1 MTTRV
6 RQFVSRAPHPLDDIK
21 PRPLSIRTLDARPL
35 KDEDVRNRIRGEFI
49 EMRGFSP
56 TLEQAARLFDLSREE
71 CSGILASL
79 VREGALTHDPDGRY
93 RLA

>member
-1 MTTRV
+1 
-6 RQFVSRAPHPLDDIK
+6 LDDIK
-21 PRPLSIRTLDARPL
+21 PRPLSIRTLDNRRAL
-35 KDEDVRNRIRGEFI
+35 KDEDVRNRIQGEFI

-71 CSGILASL
+71 CGGILASL
-79 VREGALTHDPDGRY
+79 VREGALTHDADGRY